1 MMEDIL
7 QPTPDPSWVLAAD
20 GYDPLRESSVE
31 SRFAISNGFLGVR
44 GSRATTRGERWVMP
58 ARTYVAGLFDTS
70 GIGGGMPGRA
80 PAADWLKVRVVL
92 PSGPLLHHPG
102 EASSHRTTLDVRR
115 GVLLSEAR
123 HSKTEAVGMH
133 LRTLRLVSLGER
145 SVGLQLIEM
154 EVGDCVADMKLE
166 AVFEGVELGLV
177 TERLG
182 KGLGLWH
189 TQQSGKGL
197 AMATVASLQVD
208 GRELPPASLGPLGSF
223 WSWKSRPGQVVTF
236 ERFVAIV
243 RSGAPGGNPGGEAR
257 EKLHT
262 ARQIGWRGVVAAHE
276 AAWASRWRL
285 SDVAVAGDAEA
296 QRGLRFA
303 LYHL

>member
-1 MMEDIL
+1 MSRSTRW
-7 QPTPDPSWVLAAD
+7 PTAGSAGGRHDRAETMQQALDAIADPAWTFRAD

-70 GIGGGMPGRA
+70 GIAGGTPGLV

-102 EASSHRTTLDVRR
+102 EASSHRMTLDVRR

-154 EVGDCVADMKLE
+154 EVGDCEAEIKLE
-166 AVFEGVELGLV
+166 AVVRGRG
-177 TERLG
+177 TRACHRAARQS
-182 KGLGLWH
+182 LGLWH

-208 GRELPPASLGPLGSF
+208 GRELPPTSLGPLD
-223 WSWKSRPGQVVTF
+223 RPGAG
-236 ERFVAIV
+236 RA
-243 RSGAPGGNPGGEAR
+243 APGR
-257 EKLHT
+257 
-262 ARQIGWRGVVAAHE
+262 
-276 AAWASRWRL
+276 S
-285 SDVAVAGDAEA
+285 
-296 QRGLRFA
+296 
-303 LYHL
+303 